1 MTVTQQKP
9 AAGSLRVKLNQSSPA
24 HIMDSANS
32 FLFEERQACI
42 VMKAKI
48 LNVMDEY

>member
-9 AAGSLRVKLNQSSPA
+9 AAGSLRVKLNQRSPA

-32 FLFEERQACI
+32 FLFLKKDRL
-42 VMKAKI
+42 V
-48 LNVMDEY
+48 